1 MEAGFSFGKKKNGRK
16 CKSNKL
22 ERVCKKAA
30 DLLNKAVKNGQYQT
44 GLSETDSIKQGRWD
58 PFGSRLPLKLYQR
71 S

>member
-1 MEAGFSFGKKKNGRK
+1 MGRIKQTNDKQKKDWKRDAARAIN
-16 CKSNKL
+16 
-22 ERVCKKAA
+22 KAA